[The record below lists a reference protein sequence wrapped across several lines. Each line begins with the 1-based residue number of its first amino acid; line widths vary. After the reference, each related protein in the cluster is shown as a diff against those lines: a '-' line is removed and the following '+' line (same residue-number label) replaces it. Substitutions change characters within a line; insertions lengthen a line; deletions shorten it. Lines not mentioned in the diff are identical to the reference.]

1 MWWTAGSVGGSSLLV
16 FVRSLVHVLSWC
28 PMSMCFPL
36 FPHVSP
42 LSWSFTERH
51 RSVCQCLSLFPATER
66 LGCVSRPD
74 QLKDIRE
81 QLQALSS
88 VDVLETWGSWG
99 QRWTML
105 PHIGTRRHGHRL
117 LGCDCAEVWAANFV
131 EGHQA
136 AAGSSDLMPWRVSRS
151 ESIREHQRASKY
163 MGSTWDISTFA
174 TEAVHRWTN
183 ADLFS
188 ACNGSSLTRYSG
200 WETRKK
206 VPVLAA
212 VQLAMIPVQVLIR
225 LKSATDLLGSPDGE
239 MLSKSSGTLT
249 HIIFQHQIWT
259 WAFFV
264 YSKSVSWDVL
274 WHESKQCGS
283 LVWSCTI
290 QAFACFCLKRPA
302 VVVSLR

>member
-1 MWWTAGSVGGSSLLV
+1 MSCDGLAGSVGGSSLLV
-16 FVRSLVHVLSWC
+16 FVRSLVHVLVLYVHV
-28 PMSMCFPL
+28 FPI
-36 FPHVSP
+36 VSP
-42 LSWSFTERH
+42 CIPIVLVLHRTASKCLS
-51 RSVCQCLSLFPATER
+51 VSLFPATER
-66 LGCVSRPD
+66 LGFCVSRPD

-105 PHIGTRRHGHRL
+105 PHIRTRRHRHGL
-117 LGCDCAEVWAANFV
+117 LGLCAEVWAANFV

-136 AAGSSDLMPWRVSRS
+136 AARSSDLMPWRVSRS

-206 VPVLAA
+206 VQSLQPCSL
-212 VQLAMIPVQVLIR
+212 PW
-225 LKSATDLLGSPDGE
+225 S
-239 MLSKSSGTLT
+239 LSKFCQGWRVL
-249 HIIFQHQIWT
+249 QI
-259 WAFFV
+259 
-264 YSKSVSWDVL
+264 
-274 WHESKQCGS
+274 
-283 LVWSCTI
+283 
-290 QAFACFCLKRPA
+290 CLGARMEKC
-302 VVVSLR
+302 

>member
-1 MWWTAGSVGGSSLLV
+1 MKQIETMKLVVTVVYSCYCKCCQTIVLLLWNNNQNWPKGYIPNATMSCDGLAGSVGGSSLLV

-117 LGCDCAEVWAANFV
+117 LGLWLCW
-131 EGHQA
+131 G
-136 AAGSSDLMPWRVSRS
+136 
-151 ESIREHQRASKY
+151 
-163 MGSTWDISTFA
+163 
-174 TEAVHRWTN
+174 
-183 ADLFS
+183 
-188 ACNGSSLTRYSG
+188 
-200 WETRKK
+200 
-206 VPVLAA
+206 
-212 VQLAMIPVQVLIR
+212 
-225 LKSATDLLGSPDGE
+225 LGS
-239 MLSKSSGTLT
+239 
-249 HIIFQHQIWT
+249 
-259 WAFFV
+259 
-264 YSKSVSWDVL
+264 
-274 WHESKQCGS
+274 
-283 LVWSCTI
+283 
-290 QAFACFCLKRPA
+290 
-302 VVVSLR
+302 